1 MASVCYCFQMRCVR
15 DGTAG
20 PGLVTVEAERWLQ
33 GVSWKDRVP
42 QPKSVSSAFVYVWN
56 CP

>member
-1 MASVCYCFQMRCVR
+1 MRCVR

-33 GVSWKDRVP
+33 GVSWKEPSKIVCLNLSLFLP
-42 QPKSVSSAFVYVWN
+42 LLSMFGIVLNEWLF
-56 CP
+56 